1 MHSIK
6 RQPIKNS
13 FTLIEVLVA
22 VIIVGILAAIVLPNY
37 GKLKK
42 RIEYREASGM
52 LQLVRAGAKYYDLK
66 YGIDGI
72 ATGGDAW
79 TALRIDPPS
88 GPQLDYVIITGPR
101 LQIQKKDGTWLYR
114 YNLPS
119 GPSSRN
125 TAEPDIVYLPSDLP

>member
-22 VIIVGILAAIVLPNY
+22 VIVVSILVAIVLPNY
-37 GKLKK
+37 GNLKK
-42 RIEYREASGM
+42 RIEYKEASGI

-66 YGIDGI
+66 HGIGGMP
-72 ATGGDAW
+72 TGGGAW

-88 GPQLDYVIITGPR
+88 GPQLDYVIIAGPTLEIR
-101 LQIQKKDGTWLYR
+101 KRDGTWLYR
-114 YNLPS
+114 YNLS
-119 GPSSRN
+119 TGGTSRN
-125 TAEPDIVYLPSDLP
+125 IGEPDIVYLPSDLP